1 MLESARAIL
10 RRHLWRSNRRKNIGK
25 RRFFIES
32 NGRDEW
38 DEVRNGR
45 MNDTDSP
52 MSCSKNGSSKFEVHR
67 LGRGVRGIGGQDNIS
82 NLALHYNQISVVRRR
97 QRLLSTGYTF
107 TCRSKNN
114 APLGIMY
121 HTLPTQ
127 CSRLLSKEPPPDKCY
142 NEQSQPSKRAILRMV
157 SHKFSQ
163 RSDEC
168 ADLPA

>member
-1 MLESARAIL
+1 MYQASGL
-10 RRHLWRSNRRKNIGK
+10 N
-25 RRFFIES
+25 
-32 NGRDEW
+32 EW

-45 MNDTDSP
+45 TMNSTDSSMP
-52 MSCSKNGSSKFEVHR
+52 CPKSGSSKFEVHG
-67 LGRGVRGIGGQDNIS
+67 LGSGVRGIGGQGNIIWPS
-82 NLALHYNQISVVRRR
+82 IIIKLLPLGER

-127 CSRLLSKEPPPDKCY
+127 CSRLPSKEPPPDKCY
-142 NEQSQPSKRAILRMV
+142 NEQSQPSKRAILWMV
-157 SHKFSQ
+157 SHGFSQ